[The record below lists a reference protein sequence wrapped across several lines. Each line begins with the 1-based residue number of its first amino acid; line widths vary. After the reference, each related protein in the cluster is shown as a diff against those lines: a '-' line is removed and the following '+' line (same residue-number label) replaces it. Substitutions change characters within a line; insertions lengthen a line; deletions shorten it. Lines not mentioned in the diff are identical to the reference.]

1 MSDKKILLK
10 NKKTGGQF
18 EKTEEEYLNYL
29 SHNEKSLGHNSEKPI
44 NSDLREQMNDARIP
58 DLKLSLT
65 DDNQLFSNSLNH
77 AKIENKN
84 GWMVDGHSPD
94 ETKDFKKFISK
105 DELAGVAIKPD
116 GDITCV
122 FKSEQSQVRGAI
134 QDLII
139 TARENGGVKMD
150 CYGVRLVKMYEKC
163 GFEPVAKVRF
173 DPQ

>member
-1 MSDKKILLK
+1 MEG
-10 NKKTGGQF
+10 TW
-18 EKTEEEYLNYL
+18 
-29 SHNEKSLGHNSEKPI
+29 
-44 NSDLREQMNDARIP
+44 
-58 DLKLSLT
+58 
-65 DDNQLFSNSLNH
+65 
-77 AKIENKN
+77 NKN

-150 CYGVRLVKMYEKC
+150 CYGIGIVKMYEKC
-163 GFEPVAKVRF
+163 GFEPIAKVRF
-173 DPQ
+173 DPQFAPPDFPKDPNYNPPDFIYFLKKTNKSTAKVIKDIKNNTYPQSDKTRLESLPEFDYEEAGKYRDSLL